1 MTENSRNDINIS
13 NDEITECLKK
23 LLVYYGKEYDNLLQR
38 AEKLSKII
46 DSIKNEKSVYF
57 NRVSP

>member
-1 MTENSRNDINIS
+1 MNENTGNDNNIS

-23 LLVYYGKEYDNLLQR
+23 LLIYYGKEYDSLLQR

-46 DSIKNEKSVYF
+46 NSIKNEKSIYL
-57 NRVSP
+57 NRVGT